1 MIIVIV
7 IIIIIVVVIVIIQT
21 VSATN
26 KFFLLNCDK
35 TCVIL
40 VQLKYK
46 YAAAWMKIYI

>member
-7 IIIIIVVVIVIIQT
+7 IIVIMIIAIVIIQT

-26 KFFLLNCDK
+26 TFFLLDSDK
-35 TCVIL
+35 TCVIW